1 MIYTT
6 FCFVLFGALKRKGN
20 NGPHQYASEIRP
32 EDLQC
37 LLNSLHF
44 TSCHPPFW
52 RRRPSMHWKCSL
64 LFECVLQYYQLT
76 TYNLCW
82 RQRFTQLEC
91 VRTNFYFLFPSALWP
106 CAIHTQVQPKPSK
119 KCSFENLSAKW
130 SEVNVKKL
138 MAKFLKKQF
147 STEHSSLN
155 QWRNPE
161 CVGEWNH
168 SNNCLSKG
176 WAIPLSPCIHNIFLL
191 PYNTEWKKAKL
202 LEWPDTTSYSFCY
215 SYFLS
220 VSLLTIHTL
229 KAQPLYIQDRLVT
242 GKEHH

>member
-1 MIYTT
+1 
-6 FCFVLFGALKRKGN
+6 
-20 NGPHQYASEIRP
+20 
-32 EDLQC
+32 
-37 LLNSLHF
+37 
-44 TSCHPPFW
+44 
-52 RRRPSMHWKCSL
+52 
-64 LFECVLQYYQLT
+64 
-76 TYNLCW
+76 
-82 RQRFTQLEC
+82 
-91 VRTNFYFLFPSALWP
+91 
-106 CAIHTQVQPKPSK
+106 
-119 KCSFENLSAKW
+119 
-130 SEVNVKKL
+130 

-229 KAQPLYIQDRLVT
+229 KAQPLYIYRTDSWL
-242 GKEHH
+242 GKSTINHYYMEKNNQIGFLNVSLFIWLLSYTHLPLHTFLHSKAHQLTKHTTI